1 MATPADG
8 VYPYQV
14 LEAVKDRLV
23 TELDGL
29 VNERWIDVV
38 KDPEA
43 WDNPQ
48 PSEPRNVNLRFGG
61 WLDFSGDGTARQA
74 ARIGRKL
81 LVRLYTRKAV
91 DPRGTDEQWLL
102 NEDFGH
108 LGFEWLVINALH
120 GGWPVDPDDASR
132 NITSAPVWFDPA
144 ASTMVEPKKKDPNQG
159 MSVLAFDV
167 QFVLNLTQRNPQW
180 S

>member
-14 LEAVKDRLV
+14 LEAVKSRLV

-61 WLDFSGDGTARQA
+61 WGARRQDGTGRQA
-74 ARIGRKL
+74 SRQLRKL

-108 LGFEWLVINALH
+108 LGFEWLVFNALH
-120 GGWPVDPDDASR
+120 GYWPVDPDDASR
-132 NITSAPVWFDPA
+132 NLTACEIWLDDA
-144 ASTMVEPKKKDPNQG
+144 ASSAVEPKKKDPNQG
-159 MSVLAFDV
+159 MSVLVFDV
-167 QFVLNLTQRNPQW
+167 ELVTQLTQRNPQW